1 MLGTKGRSSKLLM
14 PSAATS
20 GGMSFKGT
28 IGRSRTSSSVL
39 SSLSLSRSAAA
50 PSSKSGSVGSVVGLG
65 VSVEGGITCSMFL
78 KKSLVYSWLR
88 HVGGGLLEFCC
99 GYAEV
104 KMK

>member
-1 MLGTKGRSSKLLM
+1 
-14 PSAATS
+14 
-20 GGMSFKGT
+20 
-28 IGRSRTSSSVL
+28 
-39 SSLSLSRSAAA
+39 
-50 PSSKSGSVGSVVGLG
+50 
-65 VSVEGGITCSMFL
+65 MFL